1 MKKWTVLLPTI
12 AMVYDEVIQR
22 SVEVIADY
30 HRVEQG
36 VLTFRRQAR
45 GNDAFP
51 QAVRVFAPGFWAE
64 VIEGPEVTE
73 PRVAVKHAKNDHMV
87 RRLSQLD
94 YAGAH
99 SPYSDDD
106 DVLAFR
112 RQDGA

>member
-22 SVEVIADY
+22 SVEVVADY

-64 VIEGPEVTE
+64 VIEGPEVIE
-73 PRVAVKHAKNDHMV
+73 PRRVKHVKSDHMT

-94 YAGAH
+94 YAASH
-99 SPYSDDD
+99 EVDDD
-106 DVLAFR
+106 YLPNAAR
-112 RQDGA
+112 G